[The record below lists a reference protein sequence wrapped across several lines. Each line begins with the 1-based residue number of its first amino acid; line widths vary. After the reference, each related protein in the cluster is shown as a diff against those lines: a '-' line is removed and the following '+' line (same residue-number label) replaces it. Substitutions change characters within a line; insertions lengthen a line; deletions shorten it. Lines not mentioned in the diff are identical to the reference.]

1 MTKQEPF
8 MPIAMPED
16 DNLVKLESGEII
28 TWATLWERMEAK
40 ELEWTN
46 YLFGDSK

>member
-16 DNLVKLESGEII
+16 DSLVKLKSGEII
-28 TWATLWERMEAK
+28 TWAKLRERMEAK
-40 ELEWTN
+40 ELEWIN